1 MSLVAMLMVIERKKK
16 IEIDYST
23 SELPEDLYCDL
34 VRYIGFSFR
43 YSLFL
48 SEDLSKDILKG
59 RTKIYLVSNTR
70 QTELSCEEGILQTE
84 NISGKEIDDYASFI
98 NRVLQKPTTLGI
110 VPIEKKPYLHLR
122 EVLEFGNPDFK
133 ARTHGVFSNY
143 IPSIYR
149 ANRK

>member
-1 MSLVAMLMVIERKKK
+1 MLMVIERKKK
-16 IEIDYST
+16 LEVDYSS
-23 SELPEDLYCDL
+23 SELPVDLYCDL

-59 RTKIYLVSNTR
+59 RTKMYLVSNTR
-70 QTELSCEEGILQTE
+70 QTEISCENSVLQTE
-84 NISGKEIDDYASFI
+84 NILGKEIDDYASFI

-110 VPIEKKPYLHLR
+110 VPIEKKPYLYLR

-133 ARTHGVFSNY
+133 ARTHGVFSTY
-143 IPSIYR
+143 VPSIYR

>member
-1 MSLVAMLMVIERKKK
+1 MLMVMERKKN
-16 IEIDYST
+16 EPQIDYST
-23 SELPEDLYCDL
+23 SELPVDLYCDL

-70 QTELSCEEGILQTE
+70 QTELSCEDGILQTE
-84 NISGKEIDDYASFI
+84 NISGKEIEDYASFI
-98 NRVLQKPTTLGI
+98 NIALQKPTTLGI
-110 VPIEKKPYLHLR
+110 VPIEKNPYLHLR
-122 EVLEFGNPDFK
+122 EYLEFGKPDFK
-133 ARTHGVFSNY
+133 ARTHGVFSTY
-143 IPSIYR
+143 VPSIYR